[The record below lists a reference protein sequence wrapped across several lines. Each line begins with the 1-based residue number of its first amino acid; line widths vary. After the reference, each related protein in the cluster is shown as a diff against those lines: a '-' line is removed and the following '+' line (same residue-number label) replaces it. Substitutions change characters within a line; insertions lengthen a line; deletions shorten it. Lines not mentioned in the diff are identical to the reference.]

1 MGVSTE
7 EEGSKQRRGSV
18 RELVGSLFG
27 VGNKQNWCQAEKEA
41 SKEGGG

>member
-1 MGVSTE
+1 MEVSTE
-7 EEGSKQRRGSV
+7 EEGAKEKRASV

-27 VGNKQNWCQAEKEA
+27 VGSKQNWCQAEKEV